1 MDQEVEENVT
11 DWMMVGRVITS
22 SGSGG
27 RGECYRLD
35 DGRSQRKAVFTRSDC
50 EREGNIV

>member
-11 DWMMVGRVITS
+11 DWMMVELLCHMDQEVEENVTDWMIVGRVTAH
-22 SGSGG
+22 GSGG

-35 DGRSQRKAVFTRSDC
+35 DGR
-50 EREGNIV
+50 